1 MHVLWRKT
9 ENVDP
14 LGVLYVHRLI
24 CNWILYHVPLY
35 YLSSC
40 FKEAEDYEIMILKAP
55 MYSIEISTIFT
66 KQFYRRKLNWYFTKS
81 FEKFICLLYIYVYTI
96 TMEPQHWWLWIF
108 FQSEGQKVSGIYI
121 KSVVPGGAA
130 ALVSINNSLALH
142 NKELVSFR
150 GHFYSLYYQL
160 MNLTH
165 LGIRLQRR
173 CCYYI

>member
-1 MHVLWRKT
+1 MCCEEKLRMLT
-9 ENVDP
+9 P

-55 MYSIEISTIFT
+55 MYSIEISKIFT

-81 FEKFICLLYIYVYTI
+81 FEKFICLLYNYVYTI

-130 ALVSINNSLALH
+130 ALVSINNSSTTQKGTGVLQGSFLFALLSAY
-142 NKELVSFR
+142 EFD
-150 GHFYSLYYQL
+150 
-160 MNLTH
+160 T
-165 LGIRLQRR
+165 LGN
-173 CCYYI
+173 

>member
-35 YLSSC
+35 DLSSC

-55 MYSIEISTIFT
+55 MYSIEISKIFK

-81 FEKFICLLYIYVYTI
+81 FEKFICLLYNYVYTI
-96 TMEPQHWWLWIF
+96 TMEPQHWWLNLNLL
-108 FQSEGQKVSGIYI
+108 SEWGTESQWYLHQISG
-121 KSVVPGGAA
+121 S
-130 ALVSINNSLALH
+130 
-142 NKELVSFR
+142 R
-150 GHFYSLYYQL
+150 W
-160 MNLTH
+160 
-165 LGIRLQRR
+165 
-173 CCYYI
+173 CCGSCKYK

>member
-40 FKEAEDYEIMILKAP
+40 FKEAEDYEIMTLKAP

-96 TMEPQHWWLWIF
+96 TMEPQHWWLNLNLL
-108 FQSEGQKVSGIYI
+108 SEWGTESQWYLHQISG
-121 KSVVPGGAA
+121 SWW
-130 ALVSINNSLALH
+130 
-142 NKELVSFR
+142 
-150 GHFYSLYYQL
+150 
-160 MNLTH
+160 
-165 LGIRLQRR
+165 
-173 CCYYI
+173 CCGSCKYK

>member
-142 NKELVSFR
+142 KKGLVSFR
-150 GHFYSLYYQL
+150 GHFCSLYYQL

-165 LGIRLQRR
+165 LGIRPQRR
-173 CCYYI
+173 YCYYI